1 MVRHIPRLPKNFR
14 ANTAYTQGRG
24 GGTNGE
30 YIALASSLLR
40 SGKKPKEV
48 EKNETHTG
56 LDADIC
62 SGASRGSRRVG
73 GSAAQRFVHA
83 ERRGAGPGRS
93 TGGPCERFVPIVR
106 RQCAECRA

>member
-1 MVRHIPRLPKNFR
+1 MLQTAIAFEAGPRLAPDQEGRLMVRHIPRLPKNFR

-30 YIALASSLLR
+30 YITLASSLLR

-73 GSAAQRFVHA
+73 GSARSE
-83 ERRGAGPGRS
+83 ERRGGK
-93 TGGPCERFVPIVR
+93 E
-106 RQCAECRA
+106 